1 MPLGCFATHSQD
13 WKLLALSDTQVS
25 CRCLI
30 AFNKLSPGKRPS
42 NLISAACSADQC
54 LNRLRICWTQSRL
67 PQASRAM
74 LVIAHPDDETMFFT
88 PTIQA
93 LIQQGCSVV
102 ILCLSIGDHSGLGRV
117 RRKELLAA
125 CCTLGIEHRH
135 IVIVDHPK
143 LQVCEVELQ
152 YTGSSTCLLLAS
164 CQDGP
169 QCWWPSELVASII
182 AKEAE
187 KRNIEMVRYCASI
200 RRHSR
205 QDVRHRQYSSC

>member
-54 LNRLRICWTQSRL
+54 LNRLRICWTQVGLRQLLLTQRQILTRTPPSMAILPQSRL

-102 ILCLSIGDHSGLGRV
+102 ILCLSIGT
-117 RRKELLAA
+117 RRAAPA
-125 CCTLGIEHRH
+125 CCLKSLNNNGAVCVHRR
-135 IVIVDHPK
+135 P
-143 LQVCEVELQ
+143 
-152 YTGSSTCLLLAS
+152 
-164 CQDGP
+164 
-169 QCWWPSELVASII
+169 
-182 AKEAE
+182 
-187 KRNIEMVRYCASI
+187 
-200 RRHSR
+200 
-205 QDVRHRQYSSC
+205 